1 MLGNAFGA
9 GIINHWLKGRLGTWT
24 LDSADNLE
32 GESETVDGENGI
44 ELWERPVNAGQDD
57 AIVSEL
63 VQSVRMRSK
72 FD

>member
-9 GIINHWLKGRLGTWT
+9 GIINHWLKGSLGTWT

-44 ELWERPVNAGQDD
+44 ELLERPVPGPDG

-63 VQSVRMRSK
+63 VQSVRIRTK

>member
-9 GIINHWLKGRLGTWT
+9 GIINHWQKGRLGTWT

-32 GESETVDGENGI
+32 GESETVNDKNGI
-44 ELWERPVNAGQDD
+44 ELRERPVNAGQDD

-63 VQSVRMRSK
+63 VQRVSMMSK
-72 FD
+72 ID